1 MLSIGQDLVMKMVEN
16 KVIITAAVTGSIP
29 TRENNPNIPYTPE
42 EVAEEAFKSYEA
54 GAAVVHLHA
63 RNPTNGR
70 PISGEESV
78 DVFGKY
84 IKLIKEKCD
93 IICQIT
99 TGGGA
104 TTISGLEQ
112 MKRLKPVEVLKPEM
126 ASLNTGSMNFG
137 TRIFPNPPDLVQ
149 KFAKTMLELGVKPEL
164 EVYEPG
170 HITSAIKFV
179 IEPKL
184 LDSSP
189 QFSLVLGTAGGIA
202 ATPKNL
208 MFMKDSLPKDC
219 TWQVIAIGRHQI
231 PLGVMGVLL
240 GGNVRVGFEDNVYL
254 SRSVLAKSNAELV
267 AKIARIIKE
276 LGKEIASVDDAREIL
291 SLKKK

>member
-1 MLSIGQDLVMKMVEN
+1 MNLIEN

-29 TRENNPNIPYTPE
+29 TRKNNPNIPYTPE

-63 RNPTNGR
+63 RNPKTGR
-70 PISGEESV
+70 PISGEEAV
-78 DVFGKY
+78 PIFGEY
-84 IKLIKEKCD
+84 LKLIKEKCD

-137 TRIFPNPPDLVQ
+137 RSIFPNPPDLIQ
-149 KFAKTMLELGVKPEL
+149 NFAKKMLELGVKPEL

-170 HITSAIKFV
+170 HINSAIELV
-179 IEPKL
+179 INQKL
-184 LDSSP
+184 LDSPP
-189 QFSLVLGTAGGIA
+189 QFSLVLGTAGGIP

-208 MFMKDSLPKDC
+208 IFMKESLPPDC
-219 TWQVIAIGRHQI
+219 TWQVIGISRHQI
-231 PLGVMGVLL
+231 PLGALSVML

-254 SRSVLAKSNAELV
+254 SRGVLAKSNADLV
-267 AKIARIIKE
+267 AKMVRIIRE
-276 LGKEIASVDDAREIL
+276 LGKEVATPDEAREIL
-291 SLKKK
+291 SLKK

>member
-1 MLSIGQDLVMKMVEN
+1 MKN
-16 KVIITAAVTGSIP
+16 KVIITAAVIGSIP
-29 TRENNPNIPYTPE
+29 TRKNNPNIPYTPE

-54 GAAVVHLHA
+54 GASVIHLHA
-63 RNPTNGR
+63 RNPSDGR

-78 DVFGKY
+78 KIFGEY
-84 IKLIKEKCD
+84 LKLIKEKCD
-93 IICQIT
+93 VICQIT

-112 MKRLKPVEVLKPEM
+112 MKRLKPIEVLKPEM

-137 TRIFPNPPDLVQ
+137 SKIFPNPPDLVQ
-149 KFAKTMLELGVKPEL
+149 KFAKTMLDLKIKPEL

-170 HITSAIKFV
+170 HISSAIKYV

-184 LDSSP
+184 LDSRP
-189 QFSLVLGTAGGIA
+189 QFSLVLGTAGGIP
-202 ATPKNL
+202 ATPKSL
-208 MFMKDSLPKDC
+208 MFMKECLPEDC

-231 PLGVMGVLL
+231 PLGTMGVIM

-254 SRSVLAKSNAELV
+254 SKGVLAKSNAELV
-267 AKIARIIKE
+267 TKMARIIRE
-276 LGKEIASVDDAREIL
+276 LGKDIATVDDAREIL
-291 SLKKK
+291 NIRKK